1 MKKIF
6 IFLLCVASIP
16 LTSGL
21 MLNYIIADNT
31 AVINRELKSQD
42 FSWDD
47 FCEQE
52 IWTQE
57 DLESESSRDFV
68 AAAESDCADHKMLS
82 TFSSAA
88 WITLTVSLLVPIIFW
103 LVAAIAGTRR
113 EVLASI
119 FPWMVRFSLVVVA
132 ASTAAQGILFGALL
146 YFGESHLVGR
156 VHIGI
161 VGLAALGG
169 LSAAYL
175 IVSQALSLA
184 RGSPVFVIGKT
195 LGTDDRTGIRQ
206 LVESVA
212 VKLGAKTPANIVVGL
227 EPNFFVTSANV
238 SVFGEP
244 TVLSGDTIYLSTVLV
259 RLFSPAETRAVIGH
273 ELGHFIG
280 EDTKYSKKFAP
291 MYRQLQKSIDSISDF
306 EGASSIATI
315 PATVTLSVMLEM
327 FAKNERTIGRSREFE
342 ADRHGAEAGS
352 SDAVISALIKAVMVA
367 PSYAEI
373 LRYNLEKLSNGEV
386 LNNLSNIIQFASS
399 ERCRELSSSD
409 VAANVGSSVS
419 SHPIDTHPTL
429 SERAKAL
436 GVDLSRA
443 CDAAIE
449 DLKAHNSSELAE
461 DALAEIETAISMCEH
476 RYAVATKQV
485 VLPRDV
491 DEGSD
496 SQASA

>member
-1 MKKIF
+1 MKKIS

-31 AVINRELKSQD
+31 AEMNQALEAQD
-42 FSWDD
+42 FSWDS
-47 FCEQE
+47 FCELE
-52 IWTQE
+52 IWNQQ
-57 DLESESSRDFV
+57 DLNSELTREL
-68 AAAESDCADHKMLS
+68 AAAAKSDCADHKMLS

-88 WITLTVSLLVPIIFW
+88 WITLAVSLLVPIIFW
-103 LVAAIAGTRR
+103 LVATISGTRR

-132 ASTAAQGILFGALL
+132 ASAAAQGILFGALL
-146 YFGESHLVGR
+146 YFGESYLIGR
-156 VHIGI
+156 VHIGV
-161 VGLAALGG
+161 VGIAALGG

-184 RGSPVFVIGKT
+184 KGSPVFVVGKT

-212 VKLGAKTPANIVVGL
+212 VKLGAKTPTNIVVGL
-227 EPNFFVTSANV
+227 EPNFFATSANV
-238 SVFGEP
+238 NVFGES
-244 TVLSGDTIYLSTVLV
+244 TVLSGETIYLSAPLL
-259 RLFSPAETRAVIGH
+259 RLFSRAETQAVIGH

-291 MYRQLQKSIDSISDF
+291 MYRQLQKSIDSISGF

-367 PSYAEI
+367 PFYEET
-373 LRYNLEKLSNGEV
+373 LRYNLEKLRNGEV
-386 LNNLSNIIQFASS
+386 LKNLSNIIQFVSS
-399 ERCRELSSSD
+399 ERCQDVSSAD
-409 VAANVGSSVS
+409 IATNVGSSVS
-419 SHPIDTHPTL
+419 SHPIDTHPTM

-443 CDAAIE
+443 CDAAIQE
-449 DLKAHNSSELAE
+449 LKAHNSREILE
-461 DALAEIETAISMCEH
+461 DALAKIESEISMCEH
-476 RYAVATKQV
+476 RYAVLTQQV
-485 VLPRDV
+485 VLPKNV
-491 DEGSD
+491 DD
-496 SQASA
+496 